1 MSGLSRKMTAD
12 EIRTRY
18 DGEVEYFSNLAMG
31 QTTTMDAPINLAL
44 LAEAAAKCTPGARRI
59 LDIGCGAGNAT
70 LSLLRK
76 IGHLDCDL
84 LDLSAAMLERARQ
97 RVSAA
102 TTGTVRIFQEDFRA
116 AQLPKNHYDVIYAA
130 TVLHH
135 LREEGE
141 WEAVFAAI
149 YDLLAP
155 GGSVWITDFI
165 AHESEDVQ
173 GIMWNRFGD
182 YLVRTAGEEGRD
194 RCFRQIEEED
204 SPRPLT
210 YQLELLRRV
219 GFRRIDVLHKNSCFA
234 TFGAVK

>member
-1 MSGLSRKMTAD
+1 MNGLAQKMTAD
-12 EIRTRY
+12 EIRARY
-18 DGEVEYFSNLAMG
+18 DGAVDYFSDLVAG
-31 QTTTMDAPINLAL
+31 QTTTMDAPTNLAL
-44 LAEAAAKCTPGARRI
+44 LAEAAAKCTPNACKI

-70 LSLLRK
+70 LSLLQK
-76 IGHLDCDL
+76 IKHLDCDL
-84 LDLSAAMLERARQ
+84 LDLSAAMLARARQ
-97 RVSAA
+97 RVSAV
-102 TTGTVRIFQEDFRA
+102 TTGTVRVFQEDFRS
-116 AQLPKNHYDVIYAA
+116 AQLPRNHYDVIYAA

-135 LREEGE
+135 LREESE
-141 WEAVFAAI
+141 WEKAFATI

-165 AHESEDVQ
+165 AHESDDVQ
-173 GIMWNRFGD
+173 GVMWARYSD
-182 YLVRTAGEEGRD
+182 YLARTAGEQARD
-194 RCFRQIEEED
+194 RLFQEIEVED